1 MSTDNGRDP
10 TTGKFR
16 EGHAFSRGNKGGQG
30 RGVTKQMQRV
40 KQMIA
45 DCVTDEDVKTTY
57 AELMKLVRSG
67 DLGAIHEFFDRAA
80 GKAHQVVDV
89 ETTSG
94 VSVSLDDIKT
104 AILTV
109 IDKDDWATREKLAD
123 AFGEMY
129 RRGSSADSVDD

>member
-1 MSTDNGRDP
+1 MDEHNGRDP
-10 TTGKFR
+10 ENGKFR
-16 EGHAFSRGNKGGQG
+16 EGNTFSRGNKGGQG

-45 DCVTDEDVKTTY
+45 DCVTDQDVKDTY

-94 VSVSLDDIKT
+94 VSVSIDDIKT

-109 IDKDDWATREKLAD
+109 IDKDDWATREV
-123 AFGEMY
+123 
-129 RRGSSADSVDD
+129 S